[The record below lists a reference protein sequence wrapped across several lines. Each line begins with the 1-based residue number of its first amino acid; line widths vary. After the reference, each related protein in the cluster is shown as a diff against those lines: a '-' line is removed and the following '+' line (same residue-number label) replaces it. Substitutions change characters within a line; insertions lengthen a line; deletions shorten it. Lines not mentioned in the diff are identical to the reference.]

1 MVRNVKDQV
10 DAIKSAL
17 GRMVATRSLRDP
29 LHHLHPELTPPQTH
43 VLAALSLGD
52 PDGMPTSM
60 LGQRICASGPSMTGL
75 IDRLEKQG
83 LVTRERTNDDRRL
96 VKVKLTDAGRVA
108 VSVLDSH
115 ITERLTSVL
124 LVLAADDRETFARLF
139 IQILDAVPGKAEGPR
154 PQPEWP

>member
-1 MVRNVKDQV
+1 
-10 DAIKSAL
+10 
-17 GRMVATRSLRDP
+17 
-29 LHHLHPELTPPQTH
+29 
-43 VLAALSLGD
+43 
-52 PDGMPTSM
+52 
-60 LGQRICASGPSMTGL
+60 MTGL

-139 IQILDAVPGKAEGPR
+139 IQILTASSFSVDVCAGCLTQPADACSADAQHAFNPIVCRPGQDVPSFTCLDVTIGVAP
-154 PQPEWP
+154 